1 MSKQAASSYSQ
12 WVALSAMTRAGFRAI
27 FANPIAI
34 VFSIIF
40 PIVFVLIFSA
50 FGSGITTSYKIAL
63 LAGSD
68 TSNAFYRA
76 IEQNPSIKL
85 MRFSDS
91 AQLQKELIKG
101 KLTGTLLLTAEPAV
115 GTTPT
120 VDAALAPDTGLVSGT
135 ASGRVRVQFFS
146 TTASGPTIGPF
157 LSLLDYIRLRQLAA
171 SLPAGNVSIERPVIR
186 EVRKYLPIDF
196 VLPGQLGFSILFS
209 TLFGIAF
216 TFYGLRE
223 QGVLKRFFATPV
235 HRINIL
241 IGIGIGRLSFQLL
254 SVLVLLLFGHWVL
267 DFTLQSG
274 WLSVVQIIS
283 FTILMLLLLM
293 GIGLIF
299 SSIAKTDATIP
310 LLINLFALP
319 QMLLSGTFFSV
330 EVFPLWLQKVCEVM
344 PLKQFN
350 DAIRKISFEGL
361 GWLDCGKEFG
371 ILLLWMLLV
380 YALLSRLLRWE

>member
-1 MSKQAASSYSQ
+1 MHNQQHPSYSQ
-12 WVALSAMTRAGFRAI
+12 WTALRAMTRAGFRAI

-50 FGSGITTSYKIAL
+50 FGSGLATAYKIAVL
-63 LAGSD
+63 PGSD
-68 TSNAFYRA
+68 TTNAFYIA
-76 IEQNPSIKL
+76 LQKNPSVQL
-85 MRFSDS
+85 VTFSDS
-91 AQLQKELIKG
+91 AQLEKELIKG
-101 KLTGTLLLTAEPAV
+101 RLTGTLRLTA
-115 GTTPT
+115 TPSADST
-120 VDAALAPDTGLVSGT
+120 DPGS
-135 ASGRVRVQFFS
+135 VRVQFFS
-146 TTASGPTIGPF
+146 TTASGPTIAPF
-157 LSLLDYIRLRQLAA
+157 LDLLDYIRLRQQVA
-171 SLPAGNVSIERPVIR
+171 SLPAGSVSIDRPVVR

-216 TFYGLRE
+216 TFFGLRE

-241 IGIGIGRLSFQLL
+241 VGIGISRISFQLL

-267 DFTLQSG
+267 DFTLQQG
-274 WLSVVQIIS
+274 WISVIQIVS

-293 GIGLIF
+293 GVGLIF

-330 EVFPLWLQKVCEVM
+330 EVFPLWLQRICEIM

-371 ILLLWMLLV
+371 ILLIWMVLV
-380 YALLSRLLRWE
+380 YGLLSRLLRWE

>member
-1 MSKQAASSYSQ
+1 MSIQSTPPYSQ
-12 WVALSAMTRAGFRAI
+12 WTALLSMTRAGFRAI

-34 VFSIIF
+34 VFSVIF

-50 FGSGITTSYKIAL
+50 LGSGGGTTYKIAVL
-63 LAGSD
+63 PPSD
-68 TSNAFYRA
+68 TMNAFYRTLR
-76 IEQNPSIKL
+76 QNPAVEL
-85 MRFSDS
+85 VRFSDS
-91 AQLQKELIKG
+91 IKLQQALIKG
-101 KLTGTLLLTAEPAV
+101 KLTGTILLT
-115 GTTPT
+115 
-120 VDAALAPDTGLVSGT
+120 GT
-135 ASGRVRVQFFS
+135 AATDTTLPSLRVQFFS

-157 LSLLDYIRLRQLAA
+157 LNLLDYIRLQGLAA
-171 SLPAGNVSIERPVIR
+171 SLPAGAVSIDRPVIR

-223 QGVLKRFFATPV
+223 QGVLKRFFATPI

-241 IGIGIGRLSFQLL
+241 IGIGISRIFFQLL

-267 DFTLQSG
+267 DFTLQNG
-274 WLSVVQIIS
+274 WISVVQIVS
-283 FTILMLLLLM
+283 FTMLMLLVLM
-293 GIGLIF
+293 GVGLIF

-330 EVFPLWLQKVCEVM
+330 EVFPRWLQQICEVL

-350 DAIRKISFEGL
+350 DAVRKISFEGL
-361 GWLDCGKEFG
+361 DWLDCGKEFG
-371 ILLLWMLLV
+371 ILLLWLVLV

>member
-1 MSKQAASSYSQ
+1 MSTQSSPTYSQ
-12 WVALSAMTRAGFRAI
+12 WTALLAMTKAGFRAI

-34 VFSIIF
+34 VFSVIF

-50 FGSGITTSYKIAL
+50 FGSGNGTTYKIAVL
-63 LAGSD
+63 PGSD
-68 TSNAFYRA
+68 TTHTFFQMLR
-76 IEQNPSIKL
+76 QNSAVEL
-85 MRFSDS
+85 VSFSDS
-91 AQLQKELIKG
+91 TKLQQALLKG
-101 KLTGTLLLTAEPAV
+101 KLTGTLLLTRGVATD
-115 GTTPT
+115 TT
-120 VDAALAPDTGLVSGT
+120 S
-135 ASGRVRVQFFS
+135 ASVRVQFFS

-157 LSLLDYIRLRQLAA
+157 LNLLDYIRLQGLAA
-171 SLPAGNVSIERPVIR
+171 TMPQGSVSIDRPVIR

-223 QGVLKRFFATPV
+223 QGVLKRFFATPI

-241 IGIGIGRLSFQLL
+241 IGIGSSRISFQLL

-267 DFTLQSG
+267 DFTLQNG
-274 WLSVVQIIS
+274 WVSVVQIVS
-283 FTILMLLLLM
+283 FTVLMLLLLM
-293 GIGLIF
+293 GVGLIF

-330 EVFPLWLQKVCEVM
+330 EVFPLWLQRICEIL

-350 DAIRKISFEGL
+350 DAVRKISFEGL

-371 ILLLWMLLV
+371 ILLLWTVLV

>member
-1 MSKQAASSYSQ
+1 MSIQALPPYSQ
-12 WVALSAMTRAGFRAI
+12 WTALVAMIRAGFRAI

-50 FGSGITTSYKIAL
+50 FGSGNAITYKVAIL
-63 LAGSD
+63 PGSD
-68 TSNAFYRA
+68 TTHAFYKALR
-76 IEQNPSIKL
+76 QHPSV
-85 MRFSDS
+85 
-91 AQLQKELIKG
+91 QLVHFNDTVSLQQALIKG
-101 KLTGTLLLTAEPAV
+101 KLTGTLLLTTAA
-115 GTTPT
+115 
-120 VDAALAPDTGLVSGT
+120 DADTSK
-135 ASGRVRVQFFS
+135 SSMRVQFFS

-157 LSLLDYIRLRQLAA
+157 LNLLDYIRLKGLADTR
-171 SLPAGNVSIERPVIR
+171 PAGGVSIERPVIR

-223 QGVLKRFFATPV
+223 QGVLKRFFATPI
-235 HRINIL
+235 HRIHIL
-241 IGIGIGRLSFQLL
+241 IGIGISRIFFQLL

-267 DFTLQSG
+267 DFTLQNG
-274 WLSVVQIIS
+274 WLSVVQIVS
-283 FTILMLLLLM
+283 FTVLMLLLLM
-293 GIGLIF
+293 GVGLIF

-330 EVFPLWLQKVCEVM
+330 EVFPQWLQRICDVL

-350 DAIRKISFEGL
+350 DAVRKISFEGL

-371 ILLLWMLLV
+371 ILLVWMILV

>member
-1 MSKQAASSYSQ
+1 MSHSSLPPYSQ
-12 WVALSAMTRAGFRAI
+12 WTALLAMTRAGFRAI
-27 FANPIAI
+27 FASPIAI
-34 VFSIIF
+34 VFSVIF

-50 FGSGITTSYKIAL
+50 FGTGGSATYKVAVL
-63 LAGSD
+63 PGSD
-68 TSNAFYRA
+68 TTNAFYRA
-76 IEQNPSIKL
+76 LQQNPSVQL
-85 MRFSDS
+85 VHFADS
-91 AQLQKELIKG
+91 NLLQKELIKG
-101 KLTGTLLLTAEPAV
+101 KLTGTLLLTVAS
-115 GTTPT
+115 TLDT
-120 VDAALAPDTGLVSGT
+120 V
-135 ASGRVRVQFFS
+135 ASPVRVQFFS
-146 TTASGPTIGPF
+146 TTASGPTIAPF
-157 LSLLDYIRLRQLAA
+157 LNLLDYIRLRQLAE
-171 SLPAGNVSIERPVIR
+171 SLPGGHVAIDRPVIR

-235 HRINIL
+235 HRVNIL
-241 IGIGIGRLSFQLL
+241 IGIGISRISFQLL
-254 SVLVLLLFGHWVL
+254 SVIVLLVFGHLVL
-267 DFTLQSG
+267 DFTLQKG
-274 WLSVVQIIS
+274 WLSAVQIIS

-293 GIGLIF
+293 GVGLIF

-330 EVFPLWLQKVCEVM
+330 EVFPPWLQHFCEVM

-350 DAIRKISFEGL
+350 DAVRKISFEGL

-371 ILLLWMLLV
+371 ILMLWMALV

>member
-1 MSKQAASSYSQ
+1 MASSVPPAYSQ
-12 WVALSAMTRAGFRAI
+12 WTALQAMIRAGFRAI

-50 FGSGITTSYKIAL
+50 FGTGGSSSYKIAL
-63 LAGSD
+63 LPGSD
-68 TSNAFYRA
+68 TSSVFYRSLRQHPQ
-76 IEQNPSIKL
+76 IQW
-85 MRFSDS
+85 MHFTDS
-91 AQLQKELIKG
+91 TQLEKELLKG
-101 KLTGTLLLTAEPAV
+101 QLTGTLLIES
-115 GTTPT
+115 
-120 VDAALAPDTGLVSGT
+120 APDNTSAT
-135 ASGRVRVQFFS
+135 ASVKVRFFS
-146 TTASGPTIGPF
+146 TTASGPKIEPF
-157 LSLLDYIRLRQLAA
+157 LYILDYTRLKQLAA
-171 SLPAGNVSIERPVIR
+171 TVPDSQVSIEPPVIR
-186 EVRKYLPIDF
+186 EVRKYRPIDF

-241 IGIGIGRLSFQLL
+241 IGIGIGRISFQLL
-254 SVLVLLLFGHWVL
+254 SVVVLLLFGHWVL
-267 DFTLQSG
+267 DFTLQNG
-274 WLSVVQIIS
+274 WLSVLQIIS
-283 FTILMLLLLM
+283 FTVVMLLLLM
-293 GIGLIF
+293 GVGLIF
-299 SSIAKTDATIP
+299 SSIAKTDAAIP

-330 EVFPLWLQKVCEVM
+330 EVFPAWLQQVCEIL

-361 GWLDCGKEFG
+361 GWLDCGKEFA
-371 ILLLWMLLV
+371 ILSIWILLV
-380 YALLSRLLRWE
+380 YFILSRLLRWE

>member
-1 MSKQAASSYSQ
+1 MSKQSLPTYSQ
-12 WVALSAMTRAGFRAI
+12 GTALLAMTRAGFRAI

-34 VFSIIF
+34 VFSVIF

-50 FGSGITTSYKIAL
+50 FGSGNSTTYKVAVL
-63 LAGSD
+63 PGSD
-68 TSNAFYRA
+68 TTNSFYRA
-76 IEQNPSIKL
+76 LQQSPSIL
-85 MRFSDS
+85 LVHFTDS
-91 AQLQKELIKG
+91 VRLEKELIKG
-101 KLTGTLLLTAEPAV
+101 KLTGTLLLTEASTPHAV
-115 GTTPT
+115 
-120 VDAALAPDTGLVSGT
+120 TGS
-135 ASGRVRVQFFS
+135 VRVQFFS

-157 LSLLDYIRLRQLAA
+157 LNLLDYIRLRQLAE
-171 SLPAGNVSIERPVIR
+171 SLPAGQVSIDRPVIR

-223 QGVLKRFFATPV
+223 QGVLKRFFATPI
-235 HRINIL
+235 HRVNIL
-241 IGIGIGRLSFQLL
+241 IGIGISRISFQLL
-254 SVLVLLLFGHWVL
+254 SVIVLLGFGHLVL
-267 DFTLQSG
+267 DFTLQNG
-274 WLSVVQIIS
+274 WLSAVQIVS

-293 GIGLIF
+293 GVGLIF

-330 EVFPLWLQKVCEVM
+330 EVFPAWMQQVCEVM

-350 DAIRKISFEGL
+350 DAVRKISFEGL
-361 GWLDCGKEFG
+361 GWMDCGKEFG
-371 ILLLWMLLV
+371 ILLLWMILV

>member
-1 MSKQAASSYSQ
+1 MSTQALPPYSQ
-12 WVALSAMTRAGFRAI
+12 WTALLAMTRAAFRAI

-34 VFSIIF
+34 VFSVAF

-50 FGSGITTSYKIAL
+50 FGSGNTINYKIAIL
-63 LAGSD
+63 PGSD
-68 TSNAFYRA
+68 TTHAFYQALR
-76 IEQNPSIKL
+76 QHPSVQL
-85 MRFSDS
+85 VSYDDS
-91 AQLQKELIKG
+91 TALQQALIKG
-101 KLTGTLLLTAEPAV
+101 KLTGTLLLTRR
-115 GTTPT
+115 TT
-120 VDAALAPDTGLVSGT
+120 ADTAGEK
-135 ASGRVRVQFFS
+135 VRVQFFS
-146 TTASGPTIGPF
+146 TTASGPTIGHF
-157 LSLLDYIRLRQLAA
+157 LTLLDYIRLKGMAA
-171 SLPAGNVSIERPVIR
+171 TMPEGIVSIDRPVIR
-186 EVRKYLPIDF
+186 EVRKYRPIDF

-223 QGVLKRFFATPV
+223 QGVLKRFFATPI
-235 HRINIL
+235 HRIHIL
-241 IGIGIGRLSFQLL
+241 IGIGISRIFFQLL

-267 DFTLQSG
+267 DFTLQNG
-274 WLSVVQIIS
+274 WLSVAQIVS
-283 FTILMLLLLM
+283 FTVLMLLLLM
-293 GIGLIF
+293 GVGLIF

-330 EVFPLWLQKVCEVM
+330 EVFPQWLQHICDVL

-350 DAIRKISFEGL
+350 DAVRKISFEGL

-371 ILLLWMLLV
+371 ILMLWLVLV

>member
-1 MSKQAASSYSQ
+1 MSDQATPSYSQ
-12 WVALSAMTRAGFRAI
+12 WTALLAMTRAGFKAI

-34 VFSIIF
+34 VFSVIF

-50 FGSGITTSYKIAL
+50 FGSGNSPTYKIAL
-63 LAGSD
+63 LSGSD
-68 TSNAFYRA
+68 TTSAFYRA
-76 IEQNPSIKL
+76 ISQHPSIKL
-85 MRFSDS
+85 IRFTDS
-91 AQLQKELIKG
+91 VQLQQELIKG
-101 KLTGTLLLTAEPAV
+101 KLTGSLLLTAS
-115 GTTPT
+115 
-120 VDAALAPDTGLVSGT
+120 LATDSSDSPL
-135 ASGRVRVQFFS
+135 RVQFFS
-146 TTASGPTIGPF
+146 TTASGPTIRPF
-157 LSLLDYIRLRQLAA
+157 LDLLDYIRLRQLAS
-171 SLPAGNVSIERPVIR
+171 SLPTGLVSIDRPVIR
-186 EVRKYLPIDF
+186 SVRKYLPIDF

-223 QGVLKRFFATPV
+223 QGVLKRFFATPI

-241 IGIGIGRLSFQLL
+241 IGIGISRISFQLL
-254 SVLVLLLFGHWVL
+254 SVMVLLLFGHWVL
-267 DFTLQSG
+267 DFTLQNG
-274 WLSVVQIIS
+274 WLSIVQIVS

-293 GIGLIF
+293 GVGLIF

-330 EVFPLWLQKVCEVM
+330 EVFPLWLQRFCEIM

-350 DAIRKISFEGL
+350 DAVRKISFEGL

-371 ILLLWMLLV
+371 ILLLWMVLIYV
-380 YALLSRLLRWE
+380 LLSKLLRWE

>member
-1 MSKQAASSYSQ
+1 
-12 WVALSAMTRAGFRAI
+12 MTKAGFRAI
-27 FANPIAI
+27 VANPIAI
-34 VFSIIF
+34 VFSVIF

-50 FGSGITTSYKIAL
+50 FGSGGATTFKIAVL
-63 LAGSD
+63 PGSD
-68 TSNAFYRA
+68 TTHAFYRA
-76 IEQNPSIKL
+76 LHQNSAIELVS
-85 MRFSDS
+85 FSDS
-91 AQLQKELIKG
+91 VKLQQALIKG
-101 KLTGTLLLTAEPAV
+101 KLTGTVLLTNTAATD
-115 GTTPT
+115 TT
-120 VDAALAPDTGLVSGT
+120 LAS
-135 ASGRVRVQFFS
+135 VRVQFFS

-157 LSLLDYIRLRQLAA
+157 LNLLDYIRLQGLAA
-171 SLPAGNVSIERPVIR
+171 SLPQGDVSIDRPVIR

-241 IGIGIGRLSFQLL
+241 IGIGISRIFFQLL

-267 DFTLQSG
+267 DFTLQHG
-274 WLSVVQIIS
+274 WISVVQIVS
-283 FTILMLLLLM
+283 FTVLMLLLLM
-293 GIGLIF
+293 GVGLIF
-299 SSIAKTDATIP
+299 SSVAKTDATIP

-330 EVFPLWLQKVCEVM
+330 EVFPGWLQRICDVL

-350 DAIRKISFEGL
+350 DAVRKISFEGL

-371 ILLLWMLLV
+371 VLLLWLVLV

>member
-1 MSKQAASSYSQ
+1 MAQHPSSSYSQ
-12 WVALSAMTRAGFRAI
+12 RMALQAIIRAGFRAI
-27 FANPIAI
+27 LANPIAI

-50 FGSGITTSYKIAL
+50 FGTGATSSYKIAL
-63 LAGSD
+63 LPGSD
-68 TSNAFYRA
+68 TTNLFYRSLHQHPQ
-76 IEQNPSIKL
+76 IQWVQFN
-85 MRFSDS
+85 DS
-91 AQLQKELIKG
+91 AQLEKELLKG
-101 KLTGTLLLTAEPAV
+101 KLTGTLLIEALPASSSAAQPV
-115 GTTPT
+115 T
-120 VDAALAPDTGLVSGT
+120 V
-135 ASGRVRVQFFS
+135 RFFS
-146 TTASGPTIGPF
+146 TTASSPKIEPF
-157 LSLLDYIRLRQLAA
+157 LLILDYTRLKQLAA
-171 SLPAGNVSIERPVIR
+171 SLPGSSISIERPVIR

-241 IGIGIGRLSFQLL
+241 IGIGIGRISFQLV

-267 DFTLQSG
+267 DFTLQNG
-274 WLSVVQIIS
+274 WLSVVQIVS

-293 GIGLIF
+293 GVGLIF

-330 EVFPLWLQKVCEVM
+330 EVFPLWLQRVCEIM

-361 GWLDCGKEFG
+361 GWLDCGKEFA
-371 ILLLWMLLV
+371 ILSIWLLLV
-380 YALLSRLLRWE
+380 YFILSRLLRWE